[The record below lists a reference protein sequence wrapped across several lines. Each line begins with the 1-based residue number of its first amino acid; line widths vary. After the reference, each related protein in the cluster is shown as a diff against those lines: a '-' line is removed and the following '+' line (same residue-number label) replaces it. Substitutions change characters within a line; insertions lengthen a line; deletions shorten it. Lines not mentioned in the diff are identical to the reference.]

1 MKKVVTLI
9 IAAALALSGCS
20 STSSPS
26 VEHLNSA
33 AFAEKIVETDVVI
46 LDVRTPGE
54 FSEDHIKGAINIDV
68 EGASFDSE
76 IANLDKTKSYA
87 VYCRSGRRSIIAVDK
102 MANAGFDLLFNLENG
117 INDWIANGLSL
128 VTS

>member
-1 MKKVVTLI
+1 MKKV
-9 IAAALALSGCS
+9 IAAIFASALVLSGCS
-20 STSSPS
+20 SSTSATN
-26 VEHLNSA
+26 LDA
-33 AFAEKIVETDVVI
+33 AGFADQITKADVI
-46 LDVRTPGE
+46 TLDVRTPGE
-54 FSEDHIKGAINIDV
+54 FMEGHIEGAINIDV

-102 MANAGFDLLFNLENG
+102 MTATGFEKLSNLQNG
-117 INDWIANGLSL
+117 INDWIANSLPL

>member
-1 MKKVVTLI
+1 MKKT
-9 IAAALALSGCS
+9 IAAVLATVFLLTSCS
-20 STSSPS
+20 SSTTATN
-26 VEHLNSA
+26 LDA
-33 AFAEKIVETDVVI
+33 TGFADQITQSDVI
-46 LDVRTPGE
+46 TLDVRTPGE
-54 FSEDHIKGAINIDV
+54 FSEGHIEGAINIDV

-117 INDWIANGLSL
+117 INDWIANGLPL

>member
-1 MKKVVTLI
+1 MKKT
-9 IAAALALSGCS
+9 IAAVLATVFLLTSCS
-20 STSSPS
+20 SSTTATN
-26 VEHLNSA
+26 LDA
-33 AFAEKIVETDVVI
+33 AGFADEITKTDVI
-46 LDVRTPGE
+46 TLDVRTPGE
-54 FSEDHIKGAINIDV
+54 FSEGHIEGAINIDV

-102 MANAGFDLLFNLENG
+102 MANAGFDLLFNLEDG
-117 INDWIANGLSL
+117 INDWIANGLPL